1 MINAMLGLFFAVM
14 AIISELSG
22 EKTLTVICYIAIVVI
37 AFDSICIGVDAI
49 RGIYRSKKKRKAKQ
63 CQKHSKK

>member
-1 MINAMLGLFFAVM
+1 MINATLALFFSMM

-22 EKTLTVICYIAIVVI
+22 ERTLSAICYIAIVVI